1 MTLNLA
7 SDLTCKDHS
16 NQRLRRAQFKGF
28 GKGTG
33 GVDLFSNLLEGN
45 SNWEDDSSTA
55 KLSDDELFG
64 GHDFIVTF

>member
-1 MTLNLA
+1 MRDMVT
-7 SDLTCKDHS
+7 D
-16 NQRLRRAQFKGF
+16 RRVF

-64 GHDFIVTF
+64 EYDVIIGL

>member
-1 MTLNLA
+1 MREMIL
-7 SDLTCKDHS
+7 D
-16 NQRLRRAQFKGF
+16 RRAF

-45 SNWEDDSSTA
+45 SNWEDDSATS

-64 GHDFIVTF
+64 EYDLYFGL